1 MKTVLITGAS
11 SGLGKATAEYLS
23 QNGFDVIG
31 TSRKPEKVKSTI
43 ELLTLDVSD
52 KTSVEKAVASFIKKK
67 GKIDVL
73 VNNAGYGLSGPIEE
87 TSIEEAKAQ
96 FDVNFF
102 GAVLM
107 TQAVLPHMR
116 ANSGGIIINI
126 SSMGGL
132 TGMPY
137 QAFYSASKFA
147 LEGFTEALR
156 IETRASNIRVMNIN
170 PGDYK
175 TSCTQNR
182 IIVKGLTNT
191 YREQF
196 ETALSIY
203 EHDEQNG
210 ADPTK
215 VAHLVERLIRKGKG
229 YRVRY
234 LTGNLF
240 QRVAIK
246 MKKILSSRMF
256 EKMVIAIYKQ

>member
-11 SGLGKATAEYLS
+11 SGLGRATAEYLS
-23 QNGFDVIG
+23 SKGFDVIG
-31 TSRKPEKVKSTI
+31 TSRNPQKVETSI
-43 ELLTLDVSD
+43 ELIKLDVSD
-52 KTSVEKAVASFIKKK
+52 ESSVEKAVTDFIEKK

-87 TSIEEAKAQ
+87 TSLAEAKAQ
-96 FDVNFF
+96 LDVNFF

-116 ANSGGIIINI
+116 ANNGGIIINI
-126 SSMGGL
+126 SSIGGL
-132 TGMPY
+132 TGMPF

-156 IETRASNIRVMNIN
+156 IEMRSSDIQVVNIN

-182 IIVKGLTNT
+182 IIVKGLTDT

-196 ETALSIY
+196 EKVLSIY

-210 ADPTK
+210 SDPK
-215 VAHLVERLIRKGKG
+215 QVALLVERLIRKGKG
-229 YRVRY
+229 YKVRY
-234 LTGNLF
+234 LTGSLF
-240 QRVAIK
+240 QKIAIRS
-246 MKKILSSRMF
+246 KKILSSKLF
-256 EKMVIAIYKQ
+256 ERVVVAVYKQ